1 MTDQKYIAAEAS
13 LEPFLGGR
21 SFTACWEEY
30 ETNGY
35 VIFPDIMTVEQI
47 SQQRSALDPFIDA
60 DIRGRNVFEG
70 VESNRIYA
78 MLGKDPVFA
87 DLITHPL
94 QLAFA
99 ERELGKSCLLS
110 ACLAINLHPGE
121 TVQPWH
127 MDDDHCRQPLPRKA
141 LGVSTFWTIDPMTE
155 DNGATE
161 VIPGSHKWGKVKLD
175 GANSLNDFFTKE
187 GVSGDHDPGAHP
199 EAVKAVMPAGS
210 LMIAKGNLWH
220 RGGANKSDQS
230 RLIVTPQYCPGW
242 MRPLETMLLAVP
254 PEKATKLPKRAQEL
268 LGYSIHEPF
277 MGYVDGVHPDKS
289 LATNQR

>member
-1 MTDQKYIAAEAS
+1 MQKQKTQTG
-13 LEPFLGGR
+13 LEPFLNGR
-21 SFTACWEEY
+21 SFDDCWAEY
-30 ETNGY
+30 EDNGF
-35 VIFPDIMTVEQI
+35 VIFPAIMPTKQVEQ
-47 SQQRSALDPFIDA
+47 QRTALAPFIEA

-70 VESNRIYA
+70 TESNRIYA
-78 MLGKDPVFA
+78 MLGKDSVFA
-87 DLITHPL
+87 DLVTHPL

-99 ERELGKSCLLS
+99 ERELGTSCLLS

-155 DNGATE
+155 NNGATE
-161 VIPGSHKWGKVKLD
+161 VIPGSHKWGKVQLN
-175 GANSLNDFFTKE
+175 GANNLNDFMTRDN
-187 GVSGDHDPGAHP
+187 GDPDVDAGAHP
-199 EAVKAVMPAGS
+199 EAVKCIMPAGS

-220 RGGANKSDQS
+220 RGGANRSEAS

-254 PEKATKLPKRAQEL
+254 PEKAVKLSAKAREL
-268 LGYSIHEPF
+268 CGYSIHEPF
-277 MGYVDGVHPDKS
+277 MGYVDGVHPNKALTS
-289 LATNQR
+289 

>member
-1 MTDQKYIAAEAS
+1 MVNTIADTQDTHLKPYLA
-13 LEPFLGGR
+13 GR
-21 SFTACWEEY
+21 SFDECWDEY
-30 ETNGY
+30 EEQGY
-35 VIFPDIMTVEQI
+35 VIFPGIMAAEQVEN
-47 SQQRSALDPFIDA
+47 QRAALAPFIDA

-78 MLGKDPVFA
+78 MLGKDPIFA

-99 ERELGKSCLLS
+99 ERELGRSFLLS

-141 LGVSTFWTIDPMTE
+141 LGVSTFWTIDPMTA

-161 VIPGSHKWGKVKLD
+161 VIPGSHKWGKVD
-175 GANSLNDFFTKE
+175 INGANSLSDFFTKDNGPQDE
-187 GVSGDHDPGAHP
+187 DRGAHP
-199 EAVKAVMPAGS
+199 EAVKAIMPSGS

-220 RGGANKSDQS
+220 RGGANKSSDK

-254 PEKATKLPKRAQEL
+254 PEKAQKLPKRAQEL
-268 LGYSIHEPF
+268 LGYAIHEPF
-277 MGYVDGVHPDKS
+277 MGYVDGVHPNKV
-289 LATNQR
+289 LTNH

>member
-1 MTDQKYIAAEAS
+1 MLEQKIDMALAA
-13 LEPFLGGR
+13 LEPWLGGR
-21 SFTACWEEY
+21 TFDQCWDEY

-35 VIFPDIMTVEQI
+35 VIFPAIMTSEQVAR
-47 SQQRSALDPFIDA
+47 QRAALQPWIDA

-70 VESNRIYA
+70 TESNRIYA
-78 MLGKDPVFA
+78 MLGKDPIFA
-87 DLITHPL
+87 DLVVHPL

-99 ERELGKSCLLS
+99 EKELGKSCLLS

-127 MDDDHCRQPLPRKA
+127 MDDEHCRQKMPRKA
-141 LGVSTFWTIDPMTE
+141 LGVSTFWTIDAMTE

-161 VIPGSHKWGKVKLD
+161 ILPGSHTWGDEKPD
-175 GANSLNDFFTKE
+175 GANSLSDFFNADDYAHT
-187 GVSGDHDPGAHP
+187 DDPGYHP
-199 EAVKAVMPAGS
+199 EAIKAIMPAGS

-220 RGGANKSDQS
+220 RGGANKSGQS

-254 PEKATKLPKRAQEL
+254 PEKAAGLPKRAQEL
-268 LGYSIHEPF
+268 CGYSIHEPF
-277 MGYVDGVHPDKS
+277 MGYVDGMHPGRTLRS
-289 LATNQR
+289 

>member
-1 MTDQKYIAAEAS
+1 MLEQKKVADNEAL
-13 LEPFLGGR
+13 LEPFLDGK
-21 SFTACWEEY
+21 SFAQCWDQY
-30 ETNGY
+30 EDDGY
-35 VIFPDIMTVEQI
+35 VIFPEILPSDQVER
-47 SQQRSALDPFIDA
+47 QRAALAPFIEA

-70 VESNRIYA
+70 VQSNRIYA

-141 LGVSTFWTIDPMTE
+141 LGVSTFWAIDPMTE

-161 VIPGSHKWGKVKLD
+161 IIPGSHKWAKVE
-175 GANSLNDFFTKE
+175 LNGVNKASDFATKDN
-187 GVSGDHDPGAHP
+187 GDQSADPGAH
-199 EAVKAVMPAGS
+199 EDAIKAVMPAGS

-220 RGGANKSDQS
+220 RGGANRSEKS

-254 PEKATKLPKRAQEL
+254 PEKAAALPKRAQEL

-277 MGYVDGVHPDKS
+277 MGYVDGMHPGRA
-289 LATNQR
+289 LAG